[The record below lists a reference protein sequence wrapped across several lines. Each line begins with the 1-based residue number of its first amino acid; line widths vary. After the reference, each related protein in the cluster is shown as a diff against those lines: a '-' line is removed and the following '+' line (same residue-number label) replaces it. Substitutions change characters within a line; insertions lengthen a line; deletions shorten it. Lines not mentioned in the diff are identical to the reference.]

1 MSSPASQPGTTANS
15 AVLRPWQQFIDLSAL
30 SLPISLSESTYRL
43 TQNLRYFLPNYVVLT
58 FLIFLL
64 TLITRPLSLLFFLCI
79 FAAWV
84 YLVLLRD
91 EPLTVVDYEID
102 QRIIGAFLGVMT
114 LGALFWSHVWSK
126 LFVSLIIGAVI
137 VLFHGVL
144 RAPEDSLEDSPYGSL
159 LNAPDSPMGEYASV

>member
-1 MSSPASQPGTTANS
+1 MSSPAAQPGTTTNS

-58 FLIFLL
+58 LLIFLV
-64 TLITRPLSLLFFLCI
+64 TLITRPLSLLFFLCV

-84 YLVLLRD
+84 YLVVLRD
-91 EPLTVVDYEID
+91 EPLTVVDYDID
-102 QRIIGAFLGVMT
+102 QRIIGAILGVIT
-114 LGALFWSHVWSK
+114 LAALFWSHVWLK

-159 LNAPDSPMGEYASV
+159 LNSSDSPMGEYASV